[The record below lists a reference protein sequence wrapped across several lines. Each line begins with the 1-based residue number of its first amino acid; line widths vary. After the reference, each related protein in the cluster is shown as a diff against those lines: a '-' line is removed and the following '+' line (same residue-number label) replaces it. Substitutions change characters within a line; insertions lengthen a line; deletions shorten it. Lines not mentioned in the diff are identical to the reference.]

1 MAISLRIRTVYIGKN
16 FRAKTTQKSE
26 EPNALAQ
33 ERSSWASTAWTQ
45 CHNNWISQRASDV
58 M

>member
-1 MAISLRIRTVYIGKN
+1 LPKEKEMAISLRIRTVYIGKN

-33 ERSSWASTAWTQ
+33 EGSS
-45 CHNNWISQRASDV
+45 
-58 M
+58 